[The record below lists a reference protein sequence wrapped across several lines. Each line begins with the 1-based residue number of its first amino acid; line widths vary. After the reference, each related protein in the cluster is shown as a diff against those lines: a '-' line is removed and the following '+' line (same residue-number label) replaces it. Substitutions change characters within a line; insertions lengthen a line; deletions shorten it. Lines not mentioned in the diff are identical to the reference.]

1 MSLLPELWA
10 LLSCT
15 YKHFAPTALAEFCT
29 NQPVTAMTP
38 QSNFMVLAPIIPER
52 ETELWR
58 LLDSMNLGPGQVDPN
73 NALLP
78 FAEFHPLHFARF
90 VILDDK
96 TTEDIRVYG
105 LAPRQYPL
113 YLAFLG
119 DVDGDANA
127 FLSKLVERA
136 GEGLARIFSCCEG
149 FSADTDLL
157 TWMKQRHAPAIAA
170 YVNWRGR
177 AVRQIREEA
186 ALYDALQ
193 NYIEQNAAA
202 FQGLPPR
209 ELHEKLRSFVNAEK
223 SAGRLTLSNESPTP
237 IGWQIRNVLHMIG
250 MPLLVLI
257 VSPLLILL
265 APFYI
270 IALRRLEK
278 TDPEV
283 CPSVDQKHSENL
295 SRIEDHDVTNQ
306 FSAMGSLKPGLV
318 RLLTTVGVLKAV
330 NYGAR
335 HFTRPGRLGRIRSI
349 HFARWV
355 FVAGT
360 ERMIFCSNYDGSV
373 ESYMDDF
380 INKTGFGLN
389 ASFSNGIGYPRTNW
403 LVRDGCIDE
412 RNYKEYLRRHTLPTQ
427 VWYKAYPGM
436 TAADLE
442 RHTRIRLGLEI
453 LSMTDEQ
460 AREWVALL

>member
-1 MSLLPELWA
+1 ML
-10 LLSCT
+10 
-15 YKHFAPTALAEFCT
+15 
-29 NQPVTAMTP
+29 
-38 QSNFMVLAPIIPER
+38 LAPIVPER
-52 ETELWR
+52 ETELR
-58 LLDSMNLGPGQVDPN
+58 QLLDSMNRGPGQANPN

-78 FAEFHPLHFARF
+78 FAEFDTLHFARF
-90 VILDDK
+90 IILDDK
-96 TTEDIRVYG
+96 TTEDVRVYG
-105 LAPRQYPL
+105 LTPRTYPL

-127 FLSKLVERA
+127 FLGKLIKRA
-136 GEGLARIFSCCEG
+136 GEGLGKVFSCCEG
-149 FSADTDLL
+149 FAPDTDPLA
-157 TWMKQRHAPAIAA
+157 WMKEHDAPAIAA

-177 AVRQIREEA
+177 TVRQIREEA

-193 NYIEQNAAA
+193 NYIEGNAAS
-202 FQGLPPR
+202 FQGLAPR
-209 ELHEKLRSFVNAEK
+209 ELHQKLQSFVNTEK
-223 SAGRLTLSNESPTP
+223 SAGRLTLSNEPPTP
-237 IGWQIRNVLHMIG
+237 LGWQIRNLLHMIG
-250 MPLLVLI
+250 YPMVVLLL
-257 VSPLLILL
+257 SPLLLLL

-270 IALRRLEK
+270 FALRRLEK

-283 CPSVDQKHSENL
+283 CPTADQKHSENL
-295 SRIEDHDVTNQ
+295 SRFEDRDVTNQ

-318 RLLTTVGVLKAV
+318 RLLTTIGVLKTV

-335 HFTRPGRLGRIRSI
+335 HITRPGRLGRIRSI

-355 FVAGT
+355 FVAGR

-403 LVRDGCIDE
+403 LVRDGCVDE

-427 VWYKAYPGM
+427 VWYKAYPGL
-436 TAADLE
+436 TAVDLE
-442 RHTRIRLGLEI
+442 RNTRIRQGLERS
-453 LSMTDEQ
+453 SMTDEET
-460 AREWVALL
+460 RDWVALL